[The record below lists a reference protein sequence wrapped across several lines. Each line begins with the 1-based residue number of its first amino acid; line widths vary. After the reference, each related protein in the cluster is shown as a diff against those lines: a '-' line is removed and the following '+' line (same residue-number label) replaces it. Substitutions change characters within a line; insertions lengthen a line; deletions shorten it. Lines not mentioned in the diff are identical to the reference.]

1 MAEITLE
8 FDAIGVWV
16 NAPRPG
22 ARQALT
28 FAGEPLGTYRALG
41 PDPRDPE
48 RLTTTRGAVQTL
60 YRTDKGVLLVH
71 VAQWSHWQG
80 EPNTETVYR
89 LAESDLQP
97 GGAFY
102 ELGRACGLAPTLET
116 LKA

>member
-16 NAPRPG
+16 NAPRPS

-28 FAGEPLGTYRALG
+28 FAGERLRTYQESG
-41 PDPRDPE
+41 HDPRDPE
-48 RLTTTRGAVQTL
+48 RLTTTRGNVQTL

-71 VAQWSHWQG
+71 VAQWSQWAG

-89 LAESDLQP
+89 LAEGDLQP

-102 ELGRACGLAPTLET
+102 ELGRACGLAPALER
-116 LKA
+116 LA